1 MCSLI
6 ENPPNFGGPPNS
18 HTPKISAY
26 DEAKSHQQISTAMAE
41 STEYSVVL
49 IGSSGGGTAT
59 LGHTNPIELLNTVHK
74 ELCHLHSDKEEGNIC
89 VGLSHA
95 IFVSMCDGS
104 GFDSL
109 KKKDWLPENNSRSG
123 EAAPMAKLYSVGFHN
138 KKNPNSED
146 QEASER
152 LNVHTIKGPI
162 SVINAEAKRL
172 DAKLSKRLRSN
183 HALIAVSSE
192 PTIIHANSL
201 RSCSKQS
208 IPVTGSGGTSISH
221 IAELYDLPIIGAQ
234 GSVAS
239 TTLTKARGWAMGL
252 AREWGMTYDPKH
264 NFQDGSRSDNT
275 TEEEGQE
282 TTPQETNPMP
292 SLKSILEAAL
302 PSFLFVC
309 VVLRFFGSSVGDDRS
324 SMIAEIEY
332 SLRYIV
338 PGVTCSI
345 LAATSRHSPSTNRS
359 SQDQSTIL
367 MASALAGILASASAS
382 KLDDIHEGGSA
393 LAGLIAGASIP
404 LALST
409 VSNLCVKYHITATMT
424 NIVCGGGVGIIV
436 GMIIYLSSIA
446 HVLSIITGW
455 LRCLIRWR
463 RITIPDTNIP
473 VSIVASAL
481 VYIQNMWYCFASSSS
496 MSKFV
501 YAQEIQSNELL
512 PIPRGLGF
520 VYGCIF
526 VYGSKI
532 GWYHSIFLP
541 LIMLEMDS
549 STGHNAA
556 SLLGAIDLCTLV
568 MVCAGICGGN
578 LLFPYRRLDG
588 NTSISWQ
595 ALRTNILC
603 GDFIEACYPSM
614 EKSRVI
620 NVAAYLAAGISTE
633 MIVCQRLLS
642 SAYMPLPLSI
652 LISNNRW
659 GMIAAS
665 SLAIGI
671 SFAGTL
677 TANKFDSIM
686 KKRD

>member
-1 MCSLI
+1 VS
-6 ENPPNFGGPPNS
+6 EGPVQGAPSRKRAPSGGNNDDIVLS
-18 HTPKISAY
+18 MVDSMK
-26 DEAKSHQQISTAMAE
+26 Q
-41 STEYSVVL
+41 YSVVL

-59 LGHTNPIELLNTVHK
+59 LGHTNPAELLNTVHK
-74 ELCHLHSDKEEGNIC
+74 ELCHLHNDEEGKFC

-95 IFVSMCDGS
+95 IFVSTCDGS

-109 KKKDWLPENNSRSG
+109 KKDHWLPGNNKSG
-123 EAAPMAKLYSVGFHN
+123 EAAPMAKLYSAGFHD
-138 KKNPNSED
+138 SED
-146 QEASER
+146 QEASGR
-152 LNVHTIKGPI
+152 LNVHTITGPI
-162 SVINAEAKRL
+162 SQINTEAKRL
-172 DAKLSKRLRSN
+172 DAKLSKILRSN
-183 HALIAVSSE
+183 YALIAVSSE
-192 PTIIHANSL
+192 PTIIHADSL
-201 RSCSKQS
+201 RSCSELS
-208 IPVTGSGGTSISH
+208 IPVTGSGGTSISQ

-252 AREWGMTYDPKH
+252 AREWGMAYDPKH
-264 NFQDGSRSDNT
+264 GFQDGGKGDNT
-275 TEEEGQE
+275 TEEGAGQE
-282 TTPQETNPMP
+282 TTPLP

-309 VVLRFFGSSVGDDRS
+309 VALRFFGGSVGDDES
-324 SMIAEIEY
+324 SIAAEIEY
-332 SLRYIV
+332 SLRFIV
-338 PGVTCSI
+338 PGATCSI
-345 LAATSRHSPSTNRS
+345 LAATSRHSPSTNQS

-367 MASALAGILASASAS
+367 MASALAGIMASASAS
-382 KLDDIHEGGSA
+382 QLDDIHEGGSA

-424 NIVCGGGVGIIV
+424 NIVCGGGVGIMV
-436 GMIIYLSSIA
+436 GMIMHLSRAAYI
-446 HVLSIITGW
+446 LSILTGCV
-455 LRCLIRWR
+455 RCLIRWR
-463 RITIPDTNIP
+463 RITIHETNIQ
-473 VSIVASAL
+473 VRTTASAL
-481 VYIQNMWYCFASSSS
+481 VYLQNMWYDFASSPS
-496 MSKFV
+496 MSNFV
-501 YAQEIQSNELL
+501 YTQEIQSKKFL

-549 STGHNAA
+549 STEQNAA
-556 SLLGAIDLCTLV
+556 SLLGAIDECTLV
-568 MVCAGICGGN
+568 MVCAGICAGN
-578 LLFPYRRLDG
+578 LLLPYGG

-595 ALRTNILC
+595 ALKTNILC

-614 EKSRVI
+614 EKSKLI

-633 MIVCQRLLS
+633 IIVRERLLS

-652 LISNNRW
+652 LISNNRL
-659 GMIAAS
+659 GMFAAS
-665 SLAIGI
+665 SIAFGI
-671 SFAGTL
+671 SLVGTL
-677 TANKFDSIM
+677 VANTLDSVT